1 MVPKR
6 FTHINFP
13 FKARDKML
21 PNKSCSIF
29 TSIILFLLFKLKLVP
44 SLAKLCIFC
53 FFILSSSFF
62 WLAFK
67 SYKFLTTPVSN
78 TSDMKNKW
86 NASLLA
92 ALPVPMLNKVS
103 LFVNNENG
111 LFLWWQKSVSPN
123 TFRIFFILFGCK
135 SLGTKFSSSVR
146 CDIVLN
152 MI

>member
-1 MVPKR
+1 MRKWCQSILPISIFR
-6 FTHINFP
+6 C
-13 FKARDKML
+13 KARDKML

-62 WLAFK
+62 WVAFK
-67 SYKFLTTPVSN
+67 SFYKFLTSPVSS
-78 TSDMKNKW
+78 TSGMKNKW

-123 TFRIFFILFGCK
+123 TFRIFSFYSVVNL
-135 SLGTKFSSSVR
+135 LAPSSALQWDV
-146 CDIVLN
+146 I
-152 MI
+152 

>member
-1 MVPKR
+1 MRKWCQSVLPVSIFR
-6 FTHINFP
+6 

-21 PNKSCSIF
+21 PSKSCSIF

-44 SLAKLCIFC
+44 SLEKLCIFC

-62 WLAFK
+62 WVVFT
-67 SYKFLTTPVSN
+67 SFYKFLTSPVSN

-92 ALPVPMLNKVS
+92 ALPVSMLNKVS

-111 LFLWWQKSVSPN
+111 LFLWWQKLVSPN
-123 TFRIFFILFGCK
+123 TFRIFSFYSVVNL
-135 SLGTKFSSSVR
+135 LAQSSALQWDV
-146 CDIVLN
+146 I
-152 MI
+152 